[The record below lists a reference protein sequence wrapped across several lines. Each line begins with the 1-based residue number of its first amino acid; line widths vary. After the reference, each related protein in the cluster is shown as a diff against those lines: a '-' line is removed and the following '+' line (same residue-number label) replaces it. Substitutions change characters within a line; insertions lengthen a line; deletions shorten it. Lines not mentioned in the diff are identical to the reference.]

1 METWDKPVIP
11 RMIGIFGASEVQDA
25 SYPVFRDARETLPGT
40 DHASNDGRIGVCVTA
55 LKQHVSDGITIGRL
69 FMEVVEGPNES

>member
-1 METWDKPVIP
+1 MKTWDQPIIP
-11 RMIGIFGASEVQDA
+11 WMIGIFSASEFEDA
-25 SYPVFRDARETLPGT
+25 SYPVFRDTRETLPGT
-40 DHASNDGRIGVCVTA
+40 DQASNDSRIGVCVTS